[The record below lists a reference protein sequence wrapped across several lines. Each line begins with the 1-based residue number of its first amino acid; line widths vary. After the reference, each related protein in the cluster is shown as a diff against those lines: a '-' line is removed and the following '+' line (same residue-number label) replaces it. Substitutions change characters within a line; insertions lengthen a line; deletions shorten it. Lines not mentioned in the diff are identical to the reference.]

1 MIHRGNLLLTHPDE
15 FDWIS
20 HPVKRERERNA
31 SEAGFAQG
39 FAEGIDLVLAEPASY
54 SLRTTSERLDYIARS
69 YSSGYAE
76 GNTSGIA
83 HVYENR
89 LSYGLSGDPERDER
103 IQEAGELGYSVGEAA
118 GRAEAIA
125 TAQADLFDRVCIL
138 WNISRKWL
146 QPLIPRAGITNRV
159 RVGFGRINLLFLIS
173 IFPPPEAT
181 KPAGSIMI
189 RAGPNF
195 PSTTTNSR
203 HGRRSNHE
211 VDMERKLLIGMVLSI
226 ILFPNYP
233 SGP

>member
-1 MIHRGNLLLTHPDE
+1 M
-15 FDWIS
+15 
-20 HPVKRERERNA
+20 
-31 SEAGFAQG
+31 
-39 FAEGIDLVLAEPASY
+39 LAEPASY

-125 TAQADLFDRVCIL
+125 TAQADLFAQGLHL

-146 QPLIPRAGITNRV
+146 NPYTSGWYHQPGA
-159 RVGFGRINLLFLIS
+159 VGFGRINLLFHSHFSSSGGNETGWLYFDS
-173 IFPPPEAT
+173 
-181 KPAGSIMI
+181 S
-189 RAGPNF
+189 RAELPLRLPTEG
-195 PSTTTNSR
+195 
-203 HGRRSNHE
+203 
-211 VDMERKLLIGMVLSI
+211 MEGDRTMRLGIKETSSMG
-226 ILFPNYP
+226 
-233 SGP
+233 

>member
-1 MIHRGNLLLTHPDE
+1 MDCHT
-15 FDWIS
+15 
-20 HPVKRERERNA
+20 VKEREPA

-125 TAQADLFDRVCIL
+125 TAQADLFAQGLHLVEYLEEVVPTPYTSGWYHQPGAGWL
-138 WNISRKWL
+138 WTDKF
-146 QPLIPRAGITNRV
+146 T
-159 RVGFGRINLLFLIS
+159 FLIS
-173 IFPPPEAT
+173 IFPPLEAR

-189 RAGPNF
+189 RAGRT
-195 PSTTTNSR
+195 SLLR
-203 HGRRSNHE
+203 LRRKTWKE
-211 VDMERKLLIGMVLSI
+211 IE
-226 ILFPNYP
+226 P
-233 SGP
+233 